1 MPADVD
7 LLSSLLQA
15 LGQSRWQDA
24 VRLGEQIA
32 DSEARKGH
40 SRVARKLRG
49 ALAPRE
55 ESESAD
61 GFSFTPVGAPL
72 AGALLPLSP
81 VDGLD
86 DVVLPTSLRSQ
97 LGEVLQEWRLRA
109 KLDVAGVAR
118 RTKLLFH
125 GPPGSGKT
133 LTARA
138 LGGEMS
144 LPVLVVSMHPEDQFA
159 VRILKAGAAGY
170 LTKESA
176 GEELVGAIK
185 KVTGGGKYISPSLA
199 ERMASYLAIDVQK
212 APHERLSDREF
223 LVLRMIASG
232 KPVSEIAKELS
243 LSVATISTYRAR
255 LLEKMDM
262 KNNAE
267 LTHYAIQKGLVS

>member
-1 MPADVD
+1 MKILLTDDHALVRQGLRLILADHFK
-7 LLSSLLQA
+7 
-15 LGQSRWQDA
+15 DA
-24 VRLGEQIA
+24 TFG
-32 DSEARKGH
+32 EARNAH
-40 SRVARKLRG
+40 D
-49 ALAPRE
+49 ALTKVWKE
-55 ESESAD
+55 KW
-61 GFSFTPVGAPL
+61 
-72 AGALLPLSP
+72 
-81 VDGLD
+81 
-86 DVVLPTSLRSQ
+86 DVVVLDVTMPGRSG
-97 LGEVLQEWRLRA
+97 LEVLKEIKRS
-109 KLDVAGVAR
+109 KP
-118 RTKLLFH
+118 K
-125 GPPGSGKT
+125 
-133 LTARA
+133 
-138 LGGEMS
+138 